1 MAIRATHVYATH
13 AKLFDAAARDAWGG
27 RPMESLLPNLT
38 FSRTSAQSMEIN
50 NIKSGAI
57 IIAGSGMC
65 TGGRVVHHLRRNL
78 WRKECHV
85 VFVGFQ
91 AGGTPGRQIVDGA
104 RRVRL
109 FGETINVAA
118 TVHTIGGLS
127 AHAGR
132 RAMMDWYDQFD
143 GRPPVVL
150 VHGEPRAQEAL
161 QRDLRDEFHAPVHV
175 AAPGDTFDLAKP
187 IPFET

>member
-1 MAIRATHVYATH
+1 
-13 AKLFDAAARDAWGG
+13 
-27 RPMESLLPNLT
+27 MESLLPNLT
-38 FSRTSAQSMEIN
+38 FSRTSAQSMQIN
-50 NIKSGAI
+50 EIKSGAI

-65 TGGRVVHHLRRNL
+65 TGGRIVHHLRRNL

-85 VFVGFQ
+85 VIVGYQ
-91 AGGTPGRQIVDGA
+91 AGGTPGRRIVDGA
-104 RRVRL
+104 RRIRL

-118 TVHTIGGLS
+118 KVHTIGGLS

-132 RAMMDWYDQFD
+132 REMMDWYDQYH
-143 GRPPVVL
+143 GRPPIVL

-161 QRDLRDEFHAPVHV
+161 QRDLQHEFAAPVHI